1 MRIAC
6 LPRRA
11 LLALLPV
18 LASLASPAWALYK
31 VVGPDGRVT
40 YTDRPPSD
48 RPAKA
53 LKASGASQPTDGLPF
68 ELQQL
73 VTRFPVTL
81 FTGANCT
88 PCDAGRQLLQARGV
102 PFVEKTVN
110 TSEDIR
116 RFREE
121 EGSSQLPTLRI
132 GQKRLT
138 GLLQAEWTA
147 YLDAAG
153 YPASAT
159 LPPGYQAPAPSPLV
173 PLDVQPTTAPK
184 TAPDA
189 SPSAPLP
196 PAPAGNAPAGF
207 RF

>member
-53 LKASGASQPTDGLPF
+53 LKAGGASQPTDGLPF

-102 PFVEKTVN
+102 PFTEKTVN
-110 TSEDIR
+110 TSDDIR
-116 RFREE
+116 RFRDE

-138 GLLQAEWTA
+138 GLQQSEWTA

-153 YPASAT
+153 YPAHIV
-159 LPPGYQAPAPSPLV
+159 LPPGYQAPAASPLV
-173 PLDVQPTTAPK
+173 PLDVQPKAEPEAATP
-184 TAPDA
+184 
-189 SPSAPLP
+189 SPTQPQ
-196 PAPAGNAPAGF
+196 APAGNAPAGF